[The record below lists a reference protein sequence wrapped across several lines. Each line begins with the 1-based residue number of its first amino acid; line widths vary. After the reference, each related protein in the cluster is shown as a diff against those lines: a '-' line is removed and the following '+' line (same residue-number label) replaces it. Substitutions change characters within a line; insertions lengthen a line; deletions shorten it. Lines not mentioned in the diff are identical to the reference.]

1 MDPDTGFDKVV
12 LVTSTW
18 GLGENIVQG
27 SVNPDEYFVY
37 KPSLKNS
44 IRQPIISR
52 KLGSKEKTMIYD
64 TSGSGTFN
72 LDTTIEKQ
80 EKFVLTDA
88 EVKKLAE
95 WSIIIEEHYGR
106 PMDIEWAKDGLTNE
120 LFIVQA
126 RPETVQSAKKD
137 KLKIS
142 TYTLLEK
149 GKEITR
155 GMGLGNKISAGKA
168 RIIHSPLESH
178 KLQHGEILI
187 TEKTDPDWDPILKK
201 AAGIITDQGGA
212 QVMPP

>member
-1 MDPDTGFDKVV
+1 LEFRRVLFRSTGFDKVV
-12 LVTSTW
+12 LVSSIW

-64 TSGSGTFN
+64 SSGSGTLN
-72 LDTTIEKQ
+72 LDTKIEKQ

-88 EVKKLAE
+88 EVVKLAN

-142 TYTLLEK
+142 TY
-149 GKEITR
+149 
-155 GMGLGNKISAGKA
+155 
-168 RIIHSPLESH
+168 
-178 KLQHGEILI
+178 
-187 TEKTDPDWDPILKK
+187 
-201 AAGIITDQGGA
+201 
-212 QVMPP
+212 